1 MAKEAT
7 DKGLISK
14 INKQLIIRKTN
25 NLVKKYVEDL
35 DRHFSKEEKQM
46 VNKHEKMCNV
56 VH

>member
-25 NLVKKYVEDL
+25 NPVKKYVEAL
-35 DRHFSKEEKQM
+35 DWHFSKEEKQM
-46 VNKHEKMCNV
+46 VNKHEKMCNT

>member
-35 DRHFSKEEKQM
+35 DRHLSKEEKQM
-46 VNKHEKMCNV
+46 VNNHEKMCNV

>member
-1 MAKEAT
+1 MAKEPT

-14 INKQLIIRKTN
+14 INKQPIIRKTN

-35 DRHFSKEEKQM
+35 DRHFSKEKKQM
-46 VNKHEKMCNV
+46 VNKHEKMCNI

>member
-14 INKQLIIRKTN
+14 INKQPIIRKTN

-35 DRHFSKEEKQM
+35 DWHFSKEKKQM
-46 VNKHEKMCNV
+46 VNKHEKMCNI